1 METTIKTP
9 KPLKMREFI
18 TIYLFL
24 TKFSYYILI
33 LMVDKAGLIFDTD
46 IEQVS
51 KSPDKVVSLNFESEE
66 D

>member
-1 METTIKTP
+1 
-9 KPLKMREFI
+9 MRECI
-18 TIYLFL
+18 IIYLFL